1 MGKPR
6 ILTESKGARWLALL
20 CLAIPMF
27 GSYFFADMFSP
38 LSEVFRSAE
47 NVALGWDATDY
58 GLYTGAYSVL
68 CVFGGLIFCGM
79 LLDRWGVRLT
89 GSVFVGLMVAGAAL
103 AGFSMSDSFA
113 EGSLAS
119 WMGRYF
125 EKPSLALATAGFAV
139 FGLGSEIAGVVVNRA
154 IAKWFKNRE
163 MALAM
168 GVQLSLARL
177 GKATALLSVPYL
189 IAYEGGF
196 LSRPMIMTVVWVGM
210 GLLLLSGVVWVVFA
224 LMDTRLDRQSEEAR
238 RIAAQV
244 AEEQKDDFRWSDVW
258 KVLSNRN
265 FLLISL
271 LCVSFYCCIISF
283 GKFASAVAIPR
294 FGIDFKVAGQMISM
308 IPFCT
313 IVFAPLFG
321 HMVDR
326 WGYGTR
332 FMLVGA
338 CLVLLAHLIIA
349 FAPGQPI
356 FGFLGIGILGIGY
369 SLVPAAM
376 WPSVPKIIPEKNL
389 GTAYSL
395 IYWVQNIGM
404 MMVPIWVGR
413 IFDTSGNPVH
423 VEILFIALAVI
434 AIAVALVFLYSSKK
448 HPELGL
454 DKAAQRD

>member
-6 ILTESKGARWLALL
+6 ILTDSKGARWLALL

-38 LSEVFRSAE
+38 LSEIFRTPDQ
-47 NVALGWDATDY
+47 VALGWDATDY

-89 GSVFVGLMVAGAAL
+89 GSVFVGLMILGAAL
-103 AGFSMSDSFA
+103 AGFAMSDAFDQGA
-113 EGSLAS
+113 LAQ
-119 WMGRYF
+119 WLGQYF
-125 EKPSLALATAGFAV
+125 DKPSLALATAGFAV

-189 IAYEGGF
+189 IAYESGI
-196 LSRPMIMTVVWVGM
+196 LSREMIMVVVWVGM
-210 GLLLLSGVVWVVFA
+210 GLLIVSGIVWTIFA
-224 LMDTRLDRQSEEAR
+224 VMDFRLDRQSEEAR
-238 RIAAQV
+238 RIAEQV
-244 AEEQKDDFRWSDVW
+244 AQEQKEDFRWSDVW
-258 KVLSNRN
+258 KVMSNRN

-321 HMVDR
+321 HLVDR
-326 WGYGTR
+326 WGKGTR
-332 FMLVGA
+332 FMLVGS
-338 CLVLLAHLIIA
+338 CLVLVAHLIIA
-349 FAPGQPI
+349 FAPGHPF
-356 FGFLGIGILGIGY
+356 FGFLGIGVLGIGY

-395 IYWVQNIGM
+395 IYWVQNMGM
-404 MMVPIWVGR
+404 MLVPVWVGQ
-413 IFDTSGNPVH
+413 ILDKSGNPVH
-423 VEILFIALAVI
+423 VELLFIVLAVI
-434 AIAVALVFLYSSKK
+434 SIGVALIFIKSSQK

-454 DKAAQRD
+454 DRAAQRD

>member
-1 MGKPR
+1 
-6 ILTESKGARWLALL
+6 
-20 CLAIPMF
+20 
-27 GSYFFADMFSP
+27 
-38 LSEVFRSAE
+38 
-47 NVALGWDATDY
+47 
-58 GLYTGAYSVL
+58 
-68 CVFGGLIFCGM
+68 
-79 LLDRWGVRLT
+79 
-89 GSVFVGLMVAGAAL
+89 
-103 AGFSMSDSFA
+103 
-113 EGSLAS
+113 
-119 WMGRYF
+119 MGRYF

-321 HMVDR
+321 HLVDR
-326 WGYGTR
+326 WGHGTR

>member
-6 ILTESKGARWLALL
+6 ILTDSKGARWLVLL

-38 LSEVFRSAE
+38 LSEIFRTPQQ
-47 NVALGWDATDY
+47 VAMGWDATDY
-58 GLYTGAYSVL
+58 GVYTGAYSVL

-89 GSVFVGLMVAGAAL
+89 GSVFVGLMVLGAAI
-103 AGFSMSDSFA
+103 AGFSMSDGFA
-113 EGSLAS
+113 EGALSTWL
-119 WMGRYF
+119 GRYF

-189 IAYEGGF
+189 IAYEGGI
-196 LSRPMIMTVVWVGM
+196 LTRSMVMTVVWVGM
-210 GLLLLSGVVWVVFA
+210 GLLIVSGIVWVVFA
-224 LMDTRLDRQSEEAR
+224 CMDARLDKQSEEAR

-244 AEEQKDDFRWSDVW
+244 AQEQKEEFHWSDVW

-321 HMVDR
+321 HLVDR
-326 WGYGTR
+326 WGKGTR

-338 CLVLLAHLIIA
+338 CLVLLAHLVIA
-349 FAPGQPI
+349 FAPGHSF

-395 IYWVQNIGM
+395 IYWVQNMGM
-404 MMVPIWVGR
+404 MLVPIWVGR
-413 IFDTSGNPVH
+413 ILDTSGNPVH

-434 AIAVALVFLYSSKK
+434 SICVALAFIRSANK

-454 DKAAQRD
+454 DRPAMK